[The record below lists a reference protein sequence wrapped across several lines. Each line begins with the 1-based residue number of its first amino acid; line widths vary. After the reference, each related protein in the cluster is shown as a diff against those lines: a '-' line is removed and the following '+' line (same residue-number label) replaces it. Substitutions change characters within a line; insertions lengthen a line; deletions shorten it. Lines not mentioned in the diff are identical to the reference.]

1 MALSDKWRE
10 KEMKN
15 TWPFAKIIIANL
27 EKERK
32 MLTKK
37 KYYMYCNLLRT
48 LVGPHTRVWGLSNR
62 DNEREQMLANSLR
75 G

>member
-1 MALSDKWRE
+1 MEGERDEKYLAIRQDNNCQFRE
-10 KEMKN
+10 RAED
-15 TWPFAKIIIANL
+15 AY
-27 EKERK
+27 
-32 MLTKK
+32 KK

-62 DNEREQMLANSLR
+62 DNEREQMLVNSLR